1 MNPLSKLMNP
11 RLPVA
16 AIGLERGSASAVLLQ
31 RQRQQF
37 SLRRAATITLPE
49 SLLRPSFDETNISST
64 EELADALAELV
75 TSAGLMKQ
83 QRWSI
88 ALPEA
93 ATRAVIMT
101 LETAPASRGELE
113 EVLRWKTERGFGA
126 TFEELRVARERLTPD
141 ASGRV
146 RYLAVGM
153 RVDVLAAYESV
164 FESLGSRTGLILPRH
179 AGEERWL
186 ARTGDGGR
194 VEADSLLIS
203 SHAEGFT
210 AVMLRGGQPLILRSV
225 LCEDEDRADELY
237 RLLLFYRDRLQTS
250 DAGQPLPRSLER
262 YLVFGKGFKHETISE
277 LINETLGAEAR
288 SLTAPDVGLRLP
300 VGELSFDAI
309 AAPAGLAT
317 LAWT

>member
-1 MNPLSKLMNP
+1 M
-11 RLPVA
+11 A
-16 AIGLERGSASAVLLQ
+16 ALGLERGNASAVLLQ

-49 SLLRPSFDETNISST
+49 SLLRPSFDEINIAST
-64 EELADALAELV
+64 GELADALAELV
-75 TSAGLMKQ
+75 TSAGLQKQ
-83 QRWSI
+83 QRWSV

-126 TFEELRVARERLTPD
+126 AYDELRVARERLAPD

-153 RVDVLAAYESV
+153 RVEVLAEYERV
-164 FESLGSRTGLILPRH
+164 LESLGWRSGLILPRH

-186 ARTGDGGR
+186 SRTSDGGR

-210 AVMLRGGQPLILRSV
+210 AVMMRRGQPLILRSV

-237 RLLLFYRDRLQTS
+237 RLLLFYRDRLQSS
-250 DAGQPLPRSLER
+250 DAGQPSPRSLER
-262 YLVFGKGFKHETISE
+262 YLLVGTGFNPETIGD
-277 LINETLGAEAR
+277 LINETLGTEAR

-300 VGELSFDAI
+300 VGELNFDAI